1 MKCAAQSRRFAA
13 LLGATAL
20 AVALTAPALAQDTAT
35 IPAEPQAVPEE
46 VPQGGD
52 IIVRGLRRDEA
63 LQDTPAAITA
73 FTSQSIENAGIE
85 RPADFMALTS
95 NVNLVE
101 TQNAGN
107 AFVII
112 RGITQARNSEPSVAV
127 VVDGVQQVNP
137 AQFNQELFDID
148 QIEVLKGPQGGLY
161 GRNAIG
167 GAIIISTKQ
176 PTDEFQGKIKA
187 GIDNGFGYSVRGGI
201 SGPLAEGIKFRVA
214 ASYVDTDGYIYNPY
228 LKEDADPYRDFA
240 IRGNLLF
247 DAAPGLKI
255 DLRGSAAFLRTQ
267 ALYFNIVS
275 DVNDTHLPVRV
286 NNAGQN
292 DRDMYNGSLKI
303 DYDTGVGTLTSTT
316 SYDALTEILTGDAF
330 NFLPI
335 PESLFFSIFGFDLN
349 QSQYLDTK
357 SWSQELRFASPSG
370 QPFEWMVGAYAIG
383 TKRFIST
390 GNMID
395 TGAGVFPVYRT
406 PSTRPDNA
414 QFSFLSDSQ
423 KNFAWSGFANA
434 TYKFSEQFRV
444 DASLRYDKDTR
455 KNTTLTPASF
465 MNGPGQPN
473 GTTGELRKRSFDAWQ
488 PKATLT
494 WEPTRDLTIYGGYSR
509 GFRSGGFNQTGVGGV
524 ALANGIVGVNDIFEA
539 ETADTFEL
547 GLKAQLLDRRV
558 TFNASA
564 YTTTSKNGYF
574 FVFLAANSTQNLG
587 NVPKVRLQGFE
598 LEATAHPVPGLDLNA
613 ALGVTYSDIK
623 KFPDPTIIGNEAPL
637 ISRYTLNLGAQ
648 YKKEIGSSGI
658 SPLLRIDYRLTGK
671 TWFDVQNSTVRRP
684 VGLVDVRAGLDSG
697 SWTLTAFATNLLN
710 KKYNA
715 EFSPGGFVFKA
726 RPRVYGLEA
735 SYKF

>member
-1 MKCAAQSRRFAA
+1 MLFATRSRRFAA
-13 LLGATAL
+13 LLGATAIVTAL
-20 AVALTAPALAQDTAT
+20 AAPAWAQDN
-35 IPAEPQAVPEE
+35 PAGVAADAQADPETPQEGEIV
-46 VPQGGD
+46 
-52 IIVRGLRRDEA
+52 VRGLRREET

-73 FTSQSIENAGIE
+73 FTSASIENAGIDK
-85 RPADFMALTS
+85 PADFMALTS

-167 GAIIISTKQ
+167 GAIIITTKQ
-176 PTDEFQGKIKA
+176 PTDDFEGRVKV
-187 GIDNGFGYSVRGGI
+187 GIDNGFGYSIRGGI

-214 ASYVDTDGYIYNPY
+214 ASYVDTDGYLYNPY
-228 LKEDADPYRDFA
+228 LQEDADPSRDFA

-247 DAAPGLKI
+247 DVAPGLKV
-255 DLRGSAAFLRTQ
+255 DLRGSAALLRTQ

-275 DVNDTHLPVRV
+275 DVNDTHLPIRV
-286 NNAGQN
+286 NNAGQD

-303 DYDTGVGTLTSTT
+303 DYDTGAGTLTSTT
-316 SYDALTEILTGDAF
+316 SYDVLSEILTGDAF
-330 NFLPI
+330 DFLPI
-335 PESLFFSIFGFDLN
+335 QESLFFAILGFDLN
-349 QSQYLDTK
+349 QSQYLDTR
-357 SWSQELRFASPSG
+357 SWSQELRFASPTG
-370 QPFEWMVGAYAIG
+370 QPFEWMVGAYAID
-383 TKRFIST
+383 TRRFIST

-395 TGAGVFPVYRT
+395 TGAGVFPVFRT

-423 KNFAWSGFANA
+423 KNFAWSVFANA

-455 KNTTLTPASF
+455 KNTTLTPPGF

-473 GTTGELRKRSFDAWQ
+473 GTTGELRRRSFDAWQ

-494 WEPTRDLTIYGGYSR
+494 WEPSRNLTLYGGYSR

-539 ETADTFEL
+539 ETADTFEV
-547 GLKAQLLDRRV
+547 GLKAQLFDRRV
-558 TFNASA
+558 SFNASA

-587 NVPKVRLQGFE
+587 NVPEVQLQGFE
-598 LEATAHPVPGLDLNA
+598 LEASAHPVDGLDLNA

-623 KFPDPTIIGNEAPL
+623 KFSDPAIIGNEAPL

-648 YKKEIGSSGI
+648 YKKEIGSSGT
-658 SPLLRIDYRLTGK
+658 SALARVDYRLTGK
-671 TWFDVQNSTVRRP
+671 TWFDIQNSTVRNP
-684 VGLVDVRAGLDSG
+684 VGLVDVRAGLDSD
-697 SWTLTAFATNLLN
+697 SWSLTAFASNLLD

-726 RPRVYGLEA
+726 RPRIYGLEA
-735 SYKF
+735 GYKF